1 VPKGA
6 NRVREEVGER
16 LLFIHKN
23 SPWNAEI
30 EQVGAFS
37 KPFESL
43 PATKAGYA
51 GAAVAAVAV
60 VAVAVVAAGD
70 GRTGHVMI

>member
-1 VPKGA
+1 VPTGS
-6 NRVREEVGER
+6 NRVREETGGR

-23 SPWNAEI
+23 SPWNAEV
-30 EQVGAFS
+30 EQVDAFS

-43 PATKAGYA
+43 PAAKADYA
-51 GAAVAAVAV
+51 GLAVAAVGV
-60 VAVAVVAAGD
+60 

>member
-1 VPKGA
+1 VD
-6 NRVREEVGER
+6 
-16 LLFIHKN
+16 
-23 SPWNAEI
+23 
-30 EQVGAFS
+30 AFS

-51 GAAVAAVAV
+51 AVAVAAVAV
-60 VAVAVVAAGD
+60 AAVAVAAVGD

>member
-1 VPKGA
+1 VPTGS
-6 NRVREEVGER
+6 NRVREEAGER

-23 SPWNAEI
+23 SPWNAEV

-51 GAAVAAVAV
+51 GVTVAD
-60 VAVAVVAAGD
+60 VAVAAAGD

>member
-1 VPKGA
+1 VPTGS

-23 SPWNAEI
+23 SPWNAEV

-51 GAAVAAVAV
+51 AVAVAAVAV
-60 VAVAVVAAGD
+60 AAAGD

>member
-16 LLFIHKN
+16 LLCIHKN